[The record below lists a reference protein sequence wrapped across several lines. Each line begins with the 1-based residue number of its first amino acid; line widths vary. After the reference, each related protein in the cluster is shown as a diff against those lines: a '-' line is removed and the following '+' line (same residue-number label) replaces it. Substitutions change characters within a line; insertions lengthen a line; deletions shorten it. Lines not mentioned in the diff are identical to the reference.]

1 MVLQTKLLVFLKQT
15 QTRIIVN
22 QENQKQ
28 KQAEDKIIKAK
39 EGKIIKDIRNLI
51 GHEENDYYKPVK

>member
-1 MVLQTKLLVFLKQT
+1 MLQTKLLVFLKQT

-39 EGKIIKDIRNLI
+39 ESKIIKDIRNLF

>member
-39 EGKIIKDIRNLI
+39 EGKIIKGIRNLF

>member
-1 MVLQTKLLVFLKQT
+1 MLQTKLLVFLKQT
-15 QTRIIVN
+15 QTRIIVS

-28 KQAEDKIIKAK
+28 KQSEDKIIKAK
-39 EGKIIKDIRNLI
+39 EDKIIKDIRNLF